1 MDESSEQ
8 FEKALA
14 RLSAGDTQAR
24 DELVQLSFQRL
35 QRLASRMLSQFP
47 AVRRWEETD
56 DVLQQSAFRLWKA
69 LGEVKLESPRH
80 FFNLAAVQ
88 VRRELIDMS
97 RKFSGVEGHAR
108 NLDSVSPRSDDDT
121 PAITEGHSDTYE
133 GGRLASWTEFHDS
146 VDQLDESL
154 REVFQL
160 IWYQGLSQQQVAA
173 LIDVPQRTISRRW
186 QKARRELC
194 HILGGQLPG

>member
-1 MDESSEQ
+1 MEEFSQRFQDA
-8 FEKALA
+8 FDRLA
-14 RLSAGDTQAR
+14 AGDVSAR
-24 DELVQLSFQRL
+24 GDLIQISFDRMN
-35 QRLASRMLSQFP
+35 RLASRMLAQFP

-56 DVLQQSAFRLWKA
+56 DVLQQAAVRLWKS
-69 LGEVKLESPRH
+69 LGKVQLDSPRH

-97 RKFSGVEGHAR
+97 RRFSGVEGHGR
-108 NLDSVSPRSDDDT
+108 NLDSIGGQDDET
-121 PAITEGHSDTYE
+121 PAITEGNSDTYE

-146 VDQLDESL
+146 VDQLDEEL

-160 IWYQGLSQQQVAA
+160 IWYQGMSQDQVSQ
-173 LIDVPQRTISRRW
+173 LIGVPQRSVSRRW

-194 HILGGQLPG
+194 KILGGELPG